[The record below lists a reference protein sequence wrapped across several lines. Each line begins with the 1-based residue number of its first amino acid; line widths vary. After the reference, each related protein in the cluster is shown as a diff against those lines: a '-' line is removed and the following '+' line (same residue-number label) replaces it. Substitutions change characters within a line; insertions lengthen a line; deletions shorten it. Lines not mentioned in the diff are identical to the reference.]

1 MPRSK
6 LFSVISPFKRSMRMS
21 NTSHTNCGS
30 ARTNRGERPDK
41 MRHPQ
46 SGNSTDVMEGLVD
59 TIHIHNTTSALNCNT
74 NRHQININFM
84 LTVKLLWEWLGA
96 VLFPFYFIY
105 STSRGRRGEIRAG
118 THRMCDH
125 GRPLSY
131 SVNLQRRSLP

>member
-1 MPRSK
+1 
-6 LFSVISPFKRSMRMS
+6 MS
-21 NTSHTNCGS
+21 NNSHSNCGS

-46 SGNSTDVMEGLVD
+46 SGHSTDVMEGFD
-59 TIHIHNTTSALNCNT
+59 MPTNHIHNTTSALNCNT
-74 NRHQININFM
+74 NRHPININFM

-96 VLFPFYFIY
+96 VLFPFYFVY
-105 STSRGRRGEIRAG
+105 PNSRDRRGEIRAG

-131 SVNLQRRSLP
+131 SVNLRKRSLP